1 MNRRIV
7 LTGAGLV
14 SPVGKDLESLW
25 SACLEGRSGIRRVT
39 LLPVDDY
46 PTQIAGEVPGFD
58 PLEYLDPKVARRCDR
73 FCQLGL
79 AAGLN
84 ALADSRLE
92 ITEGNRDRVGVL
104 LSSGIGGM
112 EVWEEQFERL
122 LNGGP
127 SRVSPFLIPMMI
139 GNMLAGVFS
148 ILSDARGPNLAV
160 VTACATSAHAIGLAT
175 DLIRLGRA
183 DVFIAGGAE
192 ASVRPTAFSGFC
204 AAKAMSRR
212 NDDPLRA
219 CRPFDRDRDG
229 FVMGEGGAA
238 VVLEELEYARAR
250 GATILAEVMGYGM
263 SGDAFHMTAPRPD
276 GSGAAAAMVAALKDA
291 RLAASDIGYI
301 NAHAPGTVEG
311 DAMEA
316 AAIHRVFG
324 DRVPVSS
331 TKPIHGHLL
340 GAAGA
345 TEALICVQAVREG
358 RIPLSL
364 NCDEPD
370 EGLTIDVVRGESRTA
385 TVPFAMS
392 NSFGFGGHNVSLVV
406 GPAPE

>member
-1 MNRRIV
+1 MKRRIV

-39 LLPVDDY
+39 LIPVDDY
-46 PTQIAGEVPGFD
+46 PTRIAGEVPGFD
-58 PLEYLDPKVARRCDR
+58 PLEYLDPKLARRCDR

-79 AAGLN
+79 AAGLS

-92 ITEGNRDRVGVL
+92 ITESNRDRVGVL

-112 EVWEEQFERL
+112 GVWEEQFERL

-139 GNMLAGVFS
+139 GNMLSGTFS
-148 ILSDARGPNLAV
+148 ILTDARGPNLAV
-160 VTACATSAHAIGLAT
+160 VTACATSAHSIGLAT

-192 ASVRPTAFSGFC
+192 ASVCRTAFAGFS

-212 NDDPLRA
+212 NDEPTRA

-238 VVLEELEYARAR
+238 VVLEELEFARAR
-250 GATILAEVMGYGM
+250 GANILA
-263 SGDAFHMTAPRPD
+263 
-276 GSGAAAAMVAALKDA
+276 
-291 RLAASDIGYI
+291 
-301 NAHAPGTVEG
+301 
-311 DAMEA
+311 
-316 AAIHRVFG
+316 
-324 DRVPVSS
+324 
-331 TKPIHGHLL
+331 
-340 GAAGA
+340 
-345 TEALICVQAVREG
+345 
-358 RIPLSL
+358 
-364 NCDEPD
+364 
-370 EGLTIDVVRGESRTA
+370 
-385 TVPFAMS
+385 
-392 NSFGFGGHNVSLVV
+392 
-406 GPAPE
+406 